1 MCVHIDMCKRLIIN
15 RTQDIKS
22 CLNRFSLTL
31 RFGGGFFAIRTVI
44 SSVTGGMSTEFELQD
59 VSQHSYLT

>member
-1 MCVHIDMCKRLIIN
+1 MSG
-15 RTQDIKS
+15 TQDVKS

-31 RFGGGFFAIRTVI
+31 RFGGGFFAIRAII

-59 VSQHSYLT
+59 VSQQSYLT